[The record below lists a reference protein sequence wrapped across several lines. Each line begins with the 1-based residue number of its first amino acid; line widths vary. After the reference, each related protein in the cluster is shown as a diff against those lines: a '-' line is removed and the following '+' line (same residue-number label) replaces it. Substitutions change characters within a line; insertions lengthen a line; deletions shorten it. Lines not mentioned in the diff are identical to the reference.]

1 MLRAAH
7 AKLIQLAMFFSS
19 LHFAS
24 YCNINFKAKQIRC
37 LEALYCGFRK
47 DVVAVLPKG
56 YGKIMI
62 LHLLYLQCYGISSR
76 GFNCGFFFECADER
90 SGLKNQGRK
99 LESDD
104 TWRQKKKKHEGAGA
118 LF

>member
-1 MLRAAH
+1 MLCAAH
-7 AKLIQLAMFFSS
+7 AKLIQVAMFFSS

-24 YCNINFKAKQIRC
+24 YCNINFKTKQVRC
-37 LEALYCGFRK
+37 LEVLNFGK

-56 YGKIMI
+56 CGKIMI
-62 LHLLYLQCYGISSR
+62 FSLLHSQCYGIILAHEVLIVVSSL
-76 GFNCGFFFECADER
+76 NALMKD
-90 SGLKNQGRK
+90 LKNRGRK

-104 TWRQKKKKHEGAGA
+104 TWRQKKKKHGRAGA

>member
-7 AKLIQLAMFFSS
+7 AKFIQLAMFFSS

-24 YCNINFKAKQIRC
+24 YCNINFKAKQFRC
-37 LEALYCGFRK
+37 LEALYFGK

-62 LHLLYLQCYGISSR
+62 FHLFHSQCYGISSR
-76 GFNCGFFFECADER
+76 GFNRGFFFECADER
-90 SGLKNQGRK
+90 SDLKNRGRK

-104 TWRQKKKKHEGAGA
+104 TWRQKKKKHGGAGA